1 MGKKHASQ
9 YANFGSLLLFFLF
22 NKNDTVN
29 PISSRMD
36 NLSYIIC
43 QSLFDRGEAVKKKLL
58 DSLFSL
64 SVWYT
69 VFINSNCPFS
79 C

>member
-1 MGKKHASQ
+1 MRKSHASQ
-9 YANFGSLLLFFLF
+9 YANFGSLLFFLF
-22 NKNDTVN
+22 NKNNTVN

-43 QSLFDRGEAVKKKLL
+43 QSLFDIGEAVKKKLL

>member
-1 MGKKHASQ
+1 MERKSMDDLKKNNSE
-9 YANFGSLLLFFLF
+9 
-22 NKNDTVN
+22 N
-29 PISSRMD
+29 PISSRTD

-69 VFINSNCPFS
+69 VFINSNRPLFR
-79 C
+79 